1 MKGTYLGEF
10 EELILL
16 LVGIMGEE
24 AYGLAIVGELKQQ
37 VNRTATIGAVHSA
50 LSRLEEKGLLNSK
63 LSGATKERGGRRKR
77 IFEVTASG
85 KNALEISRDA
95 RANLWAQY
103 ELKTI

>member
-50 LSRLEEKGLLNSK
+50 LSRLEEKGLLISK
-63 LSGATKERGGRRKR
+63 LSGASKERGGRRKR
-77 IFEVTASG
+77 IFEITASG

-95 RANLWAQY
+95 RTNLWAQY

>member
-10 EELILL
+10 EELVLL
-16 LVGIMGEE
+16 LVGIMGDE
-24 AYGLAIVGELKQQ
+24 AYGLAIVGQLEEQ
-37 VNRTATIGAVHSA
+37 VNRTTTIGAVHSA
-50 LSRLEEKGLLNSK
+50 LSRLEDKGLLISK

-77 IFEVTASG
+77 VFEITSSG
-85 KNALEISRDA
+85 KNALEVSRQA

>member
-10 EELILL
+10 EELVLL

-24 AYGLAIVGELKQQ
+24 AYGLAIVGELKTQ

-50 LSRLEEKGLLNSK
+50 LSRLEDKGLLNSR

-77 IFEVTASG
+77 IFEITATG

>member
-50 LSRLEEKGLLNSK
+50 LSRLEEKGLLISK

-77 IFEVTASG
+77 IFEVTAAG

-95 RANLWAQY
+95 RANLWTQY